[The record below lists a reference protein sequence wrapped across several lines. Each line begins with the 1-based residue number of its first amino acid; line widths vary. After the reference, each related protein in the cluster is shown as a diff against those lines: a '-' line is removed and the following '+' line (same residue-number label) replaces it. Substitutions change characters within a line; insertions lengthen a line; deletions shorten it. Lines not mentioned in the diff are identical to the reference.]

1 MTSVGERRKVARITP
16 PQPVVAKVKTSL
28 PARILDISSR
38 GAQLEVANCLKP
50 NVICELR
57 LHLID
62 GEVTV
67 RALVRR
73 CRAWG
78 FGLDER
84 EQRELLYRAG
94 VEFSEMAPEVLVRL
108 RSQFAL
114 PESGEHAKVVA
125 SAPQPSPAALQ
136 PPEGVVARAE
146 VPERAAAVPES
157 RVETTRTAAPADET
171 PEPAPRD
178 ETVAKPVPAPP
189 ARLEAPRRDGPVKIR
204 IRSDHVRKILDDGG
218 R

>member
-1 MTSVGERRKVARITP
+1 VVAR
-16 PQPVVAKVKTSL
+16 VKTSL

-50 NVICELR
+50 NVVCELR
-57 LHLID
+57 LHLMD

-84 EQRELLYRAG
+84 EQRVLLYRAG
-94 VEFSEMAPEVLVRL
+94 VEFSEMAPEVLARL

-125 SAPQPSPAALQ
+125 SAPQQSR
-136 PPEGVVARAE
+136 G
-146 VPERAAAVPES
+146 VPEPPAGAVA
-157 RVETTRTAAPADET
+157 RTAAAKRAAVEPESPVAATQAAAPDES
-171 PEPAPRD
+171 PEPPAGR
-178 ETVAKPVPAPP
+178 EAPP
-189 ARLEAPRRDGPVKIR
+189 EPVVALPEKPEAPRRDGPVKIR

>member
-1 MTSVGERRKVARITP
+1 MAGVGERRRVARITP
-16 PQPVVAKVKTSL
+16 AQPVEAKVKTSL

-84 EQRELLYRAG
+84 EQRVLLYRAG
-94 VEFSEMAPEVLVRL
+94 VEFSEMAPEVLTRL
-108 RSQFAL
+108 RAQFAL
-114 PESGEHAKVVA
+114 PESGEHLKVVA
-125 SAPQPSPAALQ
+125 ATAQPARAVTQPSVEKADRAEQARPVAPAPAVTTALDATPVGDVVEPPAHREATPAPAA
-136 PPEGVVARAE
+136 P
-146 VPERAAAVPES
+146 
-157 RVETTRTAAPADET
+157 
-171 PEPAPRD
+171 
-178 ETVAKPVPAPP
+178 PP
-189 ARLEAPRRDGPVKIR
+189 AKLEAPRRDGPVKIR
-204 IRSDHVRKILDDGG
+204 IRSDHVRKILDEGG